1 MDFLKTVVCDGGS
14 GGGGADADAGR
25 YTHSFKEET
34 LGEENIELSLG
45 LSLNGR
51 FGVERRRVAANDNHE
66 NNIRL
71 IRTSSVADFSSFPSE
86 MEDPMA
92 LTVYPPLT
100 RTSSLPIE
108 TEEGWKKRQELQSL
122 RRSEAKRKRVE
133 KLKNGKVVKGLSTE
147 ENCEAKRRNLT
158 KGNELWQSS
167 PPSLLPPL
175 PRPSPF
181 PSQVSV
187 GSPASGGSSGVSDL
201 ESQPFSGR
209 NKDAEMKSTATQNPI
224 SHKISSSSPY
234 RSNSVVS
241 DRSDETLK
249 MMFADMPCVSTK
261 GDGVNVKKIEG
272 FLYRYRK
279 GEQVRI
285 VCVCHGNFLTPAEFV
300 KHGGGGDVEHPL
312 RHIVVNPPL
321 L

>member
-1 MDFLKTVVCDGGS
+1 MDFLKTVVCDGG
-14 GGGGADADAGR
+14 GGGAGADANAGG

-34 LGEENIELSLG
+34 LGEENVELSLG
-45 LSLNGR
+45 LSLNDR

-71 IRTSSVADFSSFPSE
+71 IHTSSVADFSRIPSE

-167 PPSLLPPL
+167 PPSLLSPL
-175 PRPSPF
+175 PRSSPF

-201 ESQPFSGR
+201 ESQPFSG
-209 NKDAEMKSTATQNPI
+209 I
-224 SHKISSSSPY
+224 
-234 RSNSVVS
+234 
-241 DRSDETLK
+241 
-249 MMFADMPCVSTK
+249 
-261 GDGVNVKKIEG
+261 
-272 FLYRYRK
+272 
-279 GEQVRI
+279 
-285 VCVCHGNFLTPAEFV
+285 
-300 KHGGGGDVEHPL
+300 
-312 RHIVVNPPL
+312 
-321 L
+321 